1 MLDQGKTSLPL
12 FLNYGG
18 ADKSVFDMNIE
29 EFEQAARDI
38 RKRAMEKAFSKGLPI
53 YTSKEGKLVAEY
65 ADGHF
70 EVVEN

>member
-1 MLDQGKTSLPL
+1 MLDHGNTSLPL

-29 EFEQAARDI
+29 EFEQAAQDI

-53 YTSKEGKLVAEY
+53 YNSKGGKVVAEY
-65 ADGHF
+65 ADGHV
-70 EVVEN
+70 EVVES

>member
-1 MLDQGKTSLPL
+1 
-12 FLNYGG
+12 
-18 ADKSVFDMNIE
+18 MNIE
-29 EFEQAARDI
+29 EFEQAAQDI

-53 YTSKEGKLVAEY
+53 YTSKEGKVVAEY